1 MYVHWDRALETD
13 HPLVDAEHRLL
24 VLLFRKLDVAIKT
37 QQPEAALRHVIREV
51 VRCVEFHFVSE
62 ENLMRETGYPGLEA
76 HAQVHGE
83 LLAELRAFIHRLA
96 ERREFPEDLLYF
108 LNRWLTQH
116 ISIHDRQVVAHVATS
131 GARPI
136 AELAYPEYLG
146 ALANE
151 PDAAH

>member
-1 MYVHWDRALETD
+1 MYIHWDRSLETD

-37 QQPEAALRHVIREV
+37 HQADTVMRHIIREL

-76 HAQVHGE
+76 HAKVHGE
-83 LLAELRAFIHRLA
+83 LLAELRAFIQRLT

-108 LNRWLTQH
+108 LNRWLAQH
-116 ISIHDRQVVAHVATS
+116 IAIHDRQVVAHVA
-131 GARPI
+131 AAVDRPI

-146 ALANE
+146 TA
-151 PDAAH
+151 PTAAQHKD